1 MTQTEKLKNGRGSA
15 GALRVLGITGHVGS
29 GKSTILAHLE
39 QAWQARIL
47 ELDKAAAY
55 LQRKGGP
62 CYGPMLELLEDRG
75 NCLREDGEFD
85 RKQVAELVFSDPAL
99 LEAINR
105 IVHPAVKDYVRQV
118 ITETQAG
125 LIVIEAAL
133 LFEGHYEQ
141 ICDEI
146 WYVFTQESVRARR
159 LKESRG
165 YSDEKIA
172 SILRAQASDDYF
184 RSRADAVIDNSGD
197 DPRITYRLVDAQMER
212 FMAS

>member
-1 MTQTEKLKNGRGSA
+1 MAQTVRTDTGPGTA
-15 GALRVLGITGHVGS
+15 GPLRVLGITGHVGS
-29 GKSTILAHLE
+29 GKSTILAHL
-39 QAWQARIL
+39 QKAWQARIL
-47 ELDKAAAY
+47 ELDKVAAF

-62 CYGPMLELLEDRG
+62 CYGPMLEILEGKG

-85 RKQVAELVFSDPAL
+85 RKQVAGLVFSDPAL

-105 IVHPAVKDYVRQV
+105 IVHPAVKEYVRQV
-118 ITETQAG
+118 ISETQAG

-133 LFEGHYEQ
+133 LFEEHYEQ

-172 SILRAQASDDYF
+172 SILRAQASDDDF

-197 DPRITYRLVDAQMER
+197 DPKITYRIVDAQMER
-212 FMAS
+212 FLAS